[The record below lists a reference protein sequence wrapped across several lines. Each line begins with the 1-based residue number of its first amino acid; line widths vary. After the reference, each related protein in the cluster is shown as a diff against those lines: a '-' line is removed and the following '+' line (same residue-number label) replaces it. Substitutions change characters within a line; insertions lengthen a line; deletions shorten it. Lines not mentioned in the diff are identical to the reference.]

1 MRKLRVYPAALS
13 TKTASHAEGDRRKTE
28 GQRGACRHTVRGE
41 LKKKEKKKRAFRT
54 SEARERLEASD
65 TGWSGTLAP
74 PHVDCKWQ
82 TEFSLA
88 AGAKMEADSFVR
100 ECERLSGRAGIGM
113 ISSLSSPKS
122 PKHAS
127 KKTSV
132 AIKRRKTGIKKK
144 RNKDDEQL
152 L

>member
-1 MRKLRVYPAALS
+1 M
-13 TKTASHAEGDRRKTE
+13 
-28 GQRGACRHTVRGE
+28 RGE
-41 LKKKEKKKRAFRT
+41 FKKKRAFRT

-122 PKHAS
+122 PKRACK

-132 AIKRRKTGIKKK
+132 AIKRRKTTKK
-144 RNKDDEQL
+144 RKKDDEQL
-152 L
+152 Q